1 MWIPQGPPSGR
12 AQAKAVDHRLHVF
25 LLREASHKVSWC
37 WAFATSRDTFSAAP
51 RFRMCGLAC
60 QSQTVCVW
68 KEWDHL
74 HDDRWVFIL
83 VLTLASGVEGFPQH
97 VCICMEQ
104 EVPCSLG
111 EATLPREW
119 MRAQVMRRGGG
130 REACTWAWEQNSRT
144 ASGLLGTPREAWAGP
159 LCHL

>member
-37 WAFATSRDTFSAAP
+37 WAFATSTDTFSAAP

-111 EATLPREW
+111 EATLPQEW
-119 MRAQVMRRGGG
+119 VRAQVMRRGGSFL
-130 REACTWAWEQNSRT
+130 AQ
-144 ASGLLGTPREAWAGP
+144 
-159 LCHL
+159 HL